1 MLGMMNPKERADA
14 VVVKVSGQS
23 RDYDDQSDGLAQ
35 EMKRL
40 AFSEFVDAVK
50 SNDVNR
56 AMDAFSVYQQLC
68 KEMED

>member
-1 MLGMMNPKERADA
+1 MLGMMNSKERADA
-14 VVVKVSGQS
+14 VVVKVSGES
-23 RDYDDQSDGLAQ
+23 RGYDNDDGLAN

-56 AMDAFSVYQQLC
+56 AMDAFSVYQKLC
-68 KEMED
+68 REMED